1 MQIEDIVAK
10 FSTGIFVWYNFKENA
25 AILYLYSINK
35 DKEIESFLKNKGNVT
50 LCNIKKR
57 NENIDDVKK
66 FVKREIRRNNKYDII
81 IMDPPSFGRGSKNE
95 VWQIEKDLYDLVK
108 DTASLLSDDASL
120 FIINTYTTGLS
131 KTVLENILTLTIPKK
146 GTILSEEL
154 GFKDNQGLILP
165 CGITTRWQK

>member
-1 MQIEDIVAK
+1 
-10 FSTGIFVWYNFKENA
+10 
-25 AILYLYSINK
+25 
-35 DKEIESFLKNKGNVT
+35 
-50 LCNIKKR
+50 
-57 NENIDDVKK
+57 
-66 FVKREIRRNNKYDII
+66 
-81 IMDPPSFGRGSKNE
+81 MDPPSFGRGSKNE